1 MHLLCLFTERVPK
14 ILSLWLVLSFCFLSF
29 VNNIQEVLFAT
40 TWTNTTGQLSF
51 LKLAL
56 AAPPDVFNFAT
67 APRRQSPIDA
77 IPSKSV
83 PPLGPP
89 PPPAAPPNSP
99 WYSLAL
105 IETLLKLAETEHHTA
120 LRAIFDAPIKQ
131 CPELLLLGLTQV
143 KPSWNNVLRSE
154 LINVLM
160 SMFLGNHPNSSLV
173 LHKLYHTA
181 PSVVIRGMVEMY
193 FKDPSSLS
201 RILDISQ
208 DLKALNTILVARP
221 FSFVIDLAA
230 LASHREYLYLDKW
243 LQDRI
248 NEHGAPFASACI
260 AYIRDKL
267 KLQSSQAAAGAS
279 KAQDKSLQNFPLS
292 PEIIASF
299 FKALYNNAALLP
311 PVIMEELK
319 QLSPKPP
326 ADELVVPVLPH
337 NGGNAGQLPTNTGVP
352 AGVLGPNPLSQLG
365 PLGLPGGPGNAALGF
380 APGPAGQ
387 LAPPGLAGPVVQPT
401 DPRVFPHEIEEEAN
415 SYFQR
420 IYTGQLS
427 IDEVVTLLKSFKS
440 SKNSRDLDVFACM
453 IHNLFDEYRFFPK
466 YPDKEL
472 RITGILFGSLIQHQ
486 LVSFLPL
493 GVALKYVL
501 DALRKPPGTKMFKF
515 GLYALEQF
523 KARLCEWP
531 QYCSH
536 ILTIPQIKMHHPEII
551 DIIEKAL
558 SLSSQPGPA
567 GAQPSSVEHAVPTSP
582 PSSSPPAANPSRA
595 VPAPPPGLPP
605 LPQVPSQ
612 EATSPNP
619 SSPTSA
625 NAQSTEFDQPTL
637 GTALLLKS
645 AKDIVQPDEA
655 TKDKIHF
662 IFNNVSQQNMDVKAN
677 EMRDLLKEDYFD
689 YLAQYLVV
697 KRISIEQNFHPLYLS
712 FLEKLSLPPL
722 SQLIL
727 KYTYENIKTLLR
739 SEKLKTDISE
749 RSVLKHLGSWLGL
762 LTLAKN
768 KPIYYKELSPKDLL
782 CQAYD
787 QGTLVAVVPFVAKI
801 MESCSQSK
809 VFKPPNPWVVALAR
823 LMAEIYQLPDL
834 KLNLKFEIELLCN
847 NLQLDLNELKP
858 TTLLA
863 SRKLAHDD
871 GKGYALPR
879 PQSPE
884 TPTLPSQPIDFTN
897 LPTFITYNP
906 SITLFT
912 QQPIL
917 KRVVPAAIERA
928 IREIIA
934 PVVERSVTIAVITT
948 KELVSK
954 DFATEPDDQ
963 KMRRAAHLMVQN
975 MAGSLALVTCK
986 EPLRV
991 SMANH
996 LRSLFGITNDQGST
1010 NPLLPLV
1017 EHATSVLCADNLDL
1031 ACAVIE
1037 KTATDRAVRDIDD
1050 ALSSSLALRR
1060 RYKERVSNSGSFMD
1074 MSHMAARFAMS
1085 IPDVLRPKA
1094 GISLSLTRH
1103 TVRINNN
1110 HLRRPSATPIACV

>member
-1 MHLLCLFTERVPK
+1 M
-14 ILSLWLVLSFCFLSF
+14 
-29 VNNIQEVLFAT
+29 
-40 TWTNTTGQLSF
+40 SF

-77 IPSKSV
+77 LPSKSV

-143 KPSWNNVLRSE
+143 KPSWNNVLRAE
-154 LINVLM
+154 LISVLM

-173 LHKLYHTA
+173 LHKLYNTA

-221 FSFVIDLAA
+221 FPFVIDLAA

-243 LQDRI
+243 LQERI
-248 NEHGAPFASACI
+248 NEHGTSFAAACI
-260 AYIRDKL
+260 TYTREKL
-267 KLQSSQAAAGAS
+267 KIQSSQPS
-279 KAQDKSLQNFPLS
+279 VKAQDKFPQNFPLS

-299 FKALYNNAALLP
+299 FKALYNNSSLLP
-311 PVIMEELK
+311 PSMMDELK

-326 ADELVVPVLPH
+326 DTEPLTPAQS
-337 NGGNAGQLPTNTGVP
+337 NGGNAGQLPVAAGVP
-352 AGVLGPNPLSQLG
+352 GNMAGANAVPV
-365 PLGLPGGPGNAALGF
+365 GLPGGPGNSGALGF
-380 APGPAGQ
+380 AGAGQ
-387 LAPPGLAGPVVQPT
+387 LAPPGMAGPIVQPT
-401 DPRVFPHEIEEEAN
+401 DPRVFPPEIEEEAN

-427 IDEVVTLLKSFKS
+427 IDEVIALLKSFKS
-440 SKNSRDLDVFACM
+440 SKNSREVDVFACM

-472 RITGILFGSLIQHQ
+472 RITGVLFGSLIQHQ

-493 GVALKYVL
+493 GVALRYVL
-501 DALRKPPGTKMFKF
+501 DALRKPPGNKMFKF

-536 ILTIPQIKMHHPEII
+536 ILTIPQIKTHHPDII

-558 SLSSQPGPA
+558 SLGSQPGPT
-567 GAQPSSVEHAVPTSP
+567 AQPSIGEHVAPAITPP
-582 PSSSPPAANPSRA
+582 PSSSPPATTPARN

-605 LPQVPSQ
+605 LPTPAQPASHEVS
-612 EATSPNP
+612 TPNP
-619 SSPTSA
+619 PAAAGSQAP
-625 NAQSTEFDQPTL
+625 EFDQPTL
-637 GTALLLKS
+637 GTALLLK
-645 AKDIVQPDEA
+645 AARDIVQPDEQ

-662 IFNNVSQQNMDVKAN
+662 IFNNVSQQNMDIKSN
-677 EMRDLLKEDYFD
+677 EMRELLKEDYYD
-689 YLAQYLVV
+689 YLGQYLVV
-697 KRISIEQNFHPLYLS
+697 KRISIEQNFHPLYLA
-712 FLEKLSLPPL
+712 FLDKLGLPQL
-722 SQLIL
+722 AQLIL
-727 KYTYENIKTLLR
+727 RYTYDNIKTLLL

-768 KPIYYKELSPKDLL
+768 KPIYHKDLSPKDLL

-801 MESCSQSK
+801 MEACSQSK

-863 SRKLAHDD
+863 ARKLQQDD
-871 GKGYALPR
+871 GKGYALPQ

-884 TPTLPSQPIDFTN
+884 TPALPTQPIDFTN

-975 MAGSLALVTCK
+975 MAGNYLFNILYFNIDFNLINRQPSVSHLQGAL
-986 EPLRV
+986 
-991 SMANH
+991 
-996 LRSLFGITNDQGST
+996 
-1010 NPLLPLV
+1010 
-1017 EHATSVLCADNLDL
+1017 TS
-1031 ACAVIE
+1031 
-1037 KTATDRAVRDIDD
+1037 
-1050 ALSSSLALRR
+1050 
-1060 RYKERVSNSGSFMD
+1060 
-1074 MSHMAARFAMS
+1074 
-1085 IPDVLRPKA
+1085 
-1094 GISLSLTRH
+1094 
-1103 TVRINNN
+1103 
-1110 HLRRPSATPIACV
+1110 